1 MSKSY
6 TTENEEYQDVTY
18 GYDSSGNRISMNDR
32 TGETLYTYD
41 VLGRVT
47 SVTDGSG
54 QILTECGK
62 QDGNLSE
69 KYFTY
74 DAQNQLSG
82 YTEVYNGIR
91 SETKYQYS
99 DTGNRIAVTKG
110 ADSSAVVYEYDE
122 MGRLIRETDSENGTI
137 EYRYDANGN
146 LINKIS
152 EDSTITY
159 SYDVENRLNA
169 VREGGELLMA
179 ASYDGDGN
187 RVFQI
192 SRYTVTEII

>member
-1 MSKSY
+1 MFYNNAKINFNAWYLIKIISPDGSVIEYDYDNLGKLLSKSY

-54 QILTECGK
+54 QILTGCGK
-62 QDGNLSE
+62 QDENLSE

-82 YTEVYNGIR
+82 YIYR
-91 SETKYQYS
+91 S
-99 DTGNRIAVTKG
+99 I
-110 ADSSAVVYEYDE
+110 
-122 MGRLIRETDSENGTI
+122 
-137 EYRYDANGN
+137 
-146 LINKIS
+146 
-152 EDSTITY
+152 
-159 SYDVENRLNA
+159 
-169 VREGGELLMA
+169 
-179 ASYDGDGN
+179 
-187 RVFQI
+187 
-192 SRYTVTEII
+192 